1 MSLFSVRSVLLVD
14 DDKASL
20 FLSTLFIENLEL
32 DIEVFSASHGKEALE
47 VLEENNIKAGG
58 GYQFTPCLIILDINM
73 PVMNGWQFLDAY
85 QKRFPKELQSHIVIA
100 MMTVSEDERDFIRAM
115 KNPFINEYISKPLT
129 DEKVLEL
136 MEKYF

>member
-32 DIEVFSASHGKEALE
+32 DIEVFSTSHGKEALE
-47 VLEENNIKAGG
+47 VLEENNIKAAG

-73 PVMNGWQFLDAY
+73 PIMNGWQFLDAY
-85 QKRFPKELQSHIVIA
+85 QKRFPKELQAHIVIA

-129 DEKVLEL
+129 DEKVLEI